1 MDGCVDLYGKESKT
15 TRLGCDS
22 FLVLIL
28 VVGGFRGNVQGGRG
42 EILATDTAFL
52 LMSSWGRYG

>member
-1 MDGCVDLYGKESKT
+1 MDGCVDHHGKESKT

-22 FLVLIL
+22 FWVLIL
-28 VVGGFRGNVQGGRG
+28 VVGDFRGNV
-42 EILATDTAFL
+42 ATDTAFL

>member
-1 MDGCVDLYGKESKT
+1 MDGCVDHHGKESKT

-42 EILATDTAFL
+42 EINATDTAF
-52 LMSSWGRYG
+52 